1 MWAVLLG
8 VLLILVAATSSHA
21 AMRHRVATHTRQAA
35 AVLMVHSAHGH
46 RAHLHR

>member
-21 AMRHRVATHTRQAA
+21 AMRHRAATHARPAA
-35 AVLMVHSAHGH
+35 AVVAVRSADSH
-46 RAHLHR
+46 RPHVPR